1 MLEETDGRNFFD
13 KSVKNN
19 LRTYDKI
26 RKIAIV
32 PGEDYTTGPFVDYPY
47 FKNYYKLIP
56 IDLS

>member
-32 PGEDYTTGPFVDYPY
+32 PGEDYTTGRFVDYPY